1 MKMNRRILSLLLVVA
16 LAVTLVLP
24 VAAAGD
30 KTYVLESKN
39 LTAMDANTKADYET
53 EVAGTDGFFTIYY
66 SAKTKIDESKKTW
79 DDGYESEQRL
89 NFGGKMQVGT
99 ADDTTKQCIKFTT
112 DAEATVKVWFVQ
124 GGEDNRQMGI
134 RADKETVVAQTNLE
148 GMEKNKPYYAEM
160 TLAEAG
166 TYYLG
171 GLENNNNIYKVE
183 VVVKGANDEV
193 NDGTGD
199 LAGVVLA
206 MLAVSGL
213 GIVVLKKKEF

>member
-1 MKMNRRILSLLLVVA
+1 MKMNRRILSLLLVMA

-24 VAAAGD
+24 VAAAE
-30 KTYVLESKN
+30 KSYVLESKN
-39 LTAMDANTKADYET
+39 LAAMDAGAKADYST
-53 EVAGTDGFFTIYY
+53 EVAGTDNFFTIYY
-66 SAKTKIDESKKTW
+66 SAKTKIDESSKKW
-79 DDGYESEQRL
+79 DDGYESAQRL

-112 DAEATVKVWFVQ
+112 AGAATVKVWFVQ

-148 GMEKNKPYYAEM
+148 GMEKNQPYYAEM

-183 VVVKGANDEV
+183 VVVSGGPD
-193 NDGTGD
+193 DSGD
-199 LAGVVLA
+199 MAGVVLA
-206 MLAVSGL
+206 LLAVSGL
-213 GIVVLKKKEF
+213 GIAVLKKKEF